1 MKISCLQRLADRE
14 GAYVCVHK
22 FHIVCVLKWAMVRST
37 CPMCKAGF
45 TQVKRSDDG
54 EPINIRSTEDQEV
67 DVPARRSS
75 RLKRKRDER
84 EDVMRGYVN
93 GRIRSLVNRLE
104 ASTHLKR
111 IAKWSSSVTTKNN
124 INVVEQ
130 TNSDTKVKMKKKKTP
145 QSQSAITT
153 SQLLSENERLR
164 QRLEKLKRK
173 KRKKKKKRT
182 TKNAIT

>member
-1 MKISCLQRLADRE
+1 
-14 GAYVCVHK
+14 
-22 FHIVCVLKWAMVRST
+22 MVRST
-37 CPMCKAGF
+37 CPMCNTGF

-54 EPINIRSTEDQEV
+54 EPINIHSTEEQEIG
-67 DVPARRSS
+67 VPARRSS

-84 EDVMRGYVN
+84 KDVMRGFVN

-111 IAKWSSSVTTKNN
+111 IAKWSSSVKTKKKNSN
-124 INVVEQ
+124 IVEQ
-130 TNSDTKVKMKKKKTP
+130 TNSDTKVKMKKKTP

-164 QRLEKLKRK
+164 RRLEKLKKKKRKK
-173 KRKKKKKRT
+173 KRKKKKKRM
-182 TKNAIT
+182 TKDAVT

>member
-1 MKISCLQRLADRE
+1 
-14 GAYVCVHK
+14 
-22 FHIVCVLKWAMVRST
+22 MVRST
-37 CPMCKAGF
+37 CPMCNTGF
-45 TQVKRSDDG
+45 TQVKRSDEG
-54 EPINIRSTEDQEV
+54 EPIDICSTEEQEIG
-67 DVPARRSS
+67 VPARRSS

-84 EDVMRGYVN
+84 KDVMRGYVN

-111 IAKWSSSVTTKNN
+111 IAKWSSSVKTKKKNSN
-124 INVVEQ
+124 IAEQ

-164 QRLEKLKRK
+164 RRLEKLKKK
-173 KRKKKKKRT
+173 KRKKKRKKKMKRM
-182 TKNAIT
+182 TKDAVT

>member
-1 MKISCLQRLADRE
+1 
-14 GAYVCVHK
+14 
-22 FHIVCVLKWAMVRST
+22 MVRST
-37 CPMCKAGF
+37 CPMCKASF

-54 EPINIRSTEDQEV
+54 EPINIRSTEDPEA

-111 IAKWSSSVTTKNN
+111 IAKWSSSVTTKKNT
-124 INVVEQ
+124 NVVEQ
-130 TNSDTKVKMKKKKTP
+130 TNSDTKVKMKKKTP

-164 QRLEKLKRK
+164 RRLEKLKKKKRKK
-173 KRKKKKKRT
+173 KRKKKKKRM
-182 TKNAIT
+182 TKDAVT